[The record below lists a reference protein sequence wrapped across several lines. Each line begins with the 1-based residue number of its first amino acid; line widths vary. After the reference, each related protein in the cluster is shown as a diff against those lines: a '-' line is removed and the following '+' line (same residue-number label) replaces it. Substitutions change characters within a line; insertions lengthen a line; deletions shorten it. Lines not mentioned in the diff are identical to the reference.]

1 MHLNIL
7 TPGPQSYNARAF
19 LHPITMNRQLLRD
32 ASIEIHYYKKIENV
46 LTDCDVLI
54 IDSKYFKYWYQ
65 DEKKLESMYQNLES
79 FSKKTKVLFF
89 DTTDS
94 AGYVLG
100 DVLPFVDG
108 YFKHQLLIDK
118 TAYLKPM
125 YGRRAFS
132 DFYHKE
138 NNVKDDKIYEENITQ
153 VNDPLDLEKL
163 DVFWN
168 TGLANYSYLG
178 DYLGKVYKRC
188 LIDSLVRYPVNYTK
202 PSRDRFLDIQC
213 RVNTSY
219 SKASVSFQRKSIV
232 EILKDRLQTKKL
244 NRFAFYRE
252 MKNSKI
258 VLSPFGL
265 GEITLKDFETFICGA
280 VLMKPD
286 MSHMYTWPNFYQ
298 KDISYLSF
306 DWDLKNLDEKIELV
320 LSDRYSLVSI
330 AEEGQKIYRYYLGN
344 DRSKEFVNRFKHLLL
359 GA

>member
-1 MHLNIL
+1 M
-7 TPGPQSYNARAF
+7 
-19 LHPITMNRQLLRD
+19 
-32 ASIEIHYYKKIENV
+32 
-46 LTDCDVLI
+46 
-54 IDSKYFKYWYQ
+54 
-65 DEKKLESMYQNLES
+65 
-79 FSKKTKVLFF
+79 
-89 DTTDS
+89 
-94 AGYVLG
+94 
-100 DVLPFVDG
+100 
-108 YFKHQLLIDK
+108 
-118 TAYLKPM
+118 
-125 YGRRAFS
+125 
-132 DFYHKE
+132 
-138 NNVKDDKIYEENITQ
+138 
-153 VNDPLDLEKL
+153 
-163 DVFWN
+163 
-168 TGLANYSYLG
+168 
-178 DYLGKVYKRC
+178 
-188 LIDSLVRYPVNYTK
+188 
-202 PSRDRFLDIQC
+202 
-213 RVNTSY
+213 NTSY

-344 DRSKEFVNRFKHLLL
+344 DGSKEFVNRFKHLLL